1 MNISKLNLNTIKNKS
16 QIYIFN
22 DYNNNDLIYNNS
34 NEIKLLINHITK
46 LRGLDYSIIIDENNF
61 EILDSIIKLEKKNNH
76 NKSYILF
83 KNYNTFLNNINNKKS
98 IKNHLNEL
106 LNNNYNIKIFL
117 INNLNLNFKNDDYI
131 FIRSKNYEY
140 LIEHF
145 DINIK
150 NINNYEYIVIH
161 NNNFYYFNLNN
172 NKKRNNI
179 EMHIIKINSSENKKI
194 KVTKKRDSSIFE
206 ENDSIEFNMKKLKIN
221 NNNNLKD
228 VNLINKKRN
237 IDENNIR
244 QKKLKYN

>member
-1 MNISKLNLNTIKNKS
+1 MNISKLDLNTIKNKS

-22 DYNNNDLIYNNS
+22 EYNNNDLIYNNS
-34 NEIKLLINHITK
+34 NEIKLLINYITK
-46 LRGLDYSIIIDENNF
+46 LRGLDYSIIVDENNF
-61 EILDSIIKLEKKNNH
+61 KILDLIIKLEKKYNH

-117 INNLNLNFKNDDYI
+117 INNLNLDFKNDDYI
-131 FIRSKNYEY
+131 IIRSKNYES
-140 LIEHF
+140 LIHHF
-145 DINIK
+145 NINIK
-150 NINNYEYIVIH
+150 NIYDYEYIVIH

-179 EMHIIKINSSENKKI
+179 EMHIIKINNSENKKI

-206 ENDSIEFNMKKLKIN
+206 ENDSIEFNMKKLK
-221 NNNNLKD
+221 
-228 VNLINKKRN
+228 LI
-237 IDENNIR
+237 IIVI
-244 QKKLKYN
+244 QKMLI